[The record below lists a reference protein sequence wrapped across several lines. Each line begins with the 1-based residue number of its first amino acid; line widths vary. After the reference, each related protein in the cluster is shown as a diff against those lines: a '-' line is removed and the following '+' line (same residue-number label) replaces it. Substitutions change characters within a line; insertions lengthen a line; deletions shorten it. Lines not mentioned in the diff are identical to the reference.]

1 MSPDRRRRAL
11 GSALVRLDAVPAAR
25 FAAQTAQRLGIRV
38 GLLGYRPPSPEAD
51 YWAPTVARDLE
62 YIGGLQELCRYSLLV
77 GYMVYFGGRPRI
89 LDIGC
94 GKGHLRARMAGLEFT
109 RYVGVDSSVVAI
121 GAAQELA
128 DERTT
133 FVQGDAES
141 VDLTGFDVVVV
152 NEVLYYLADPD
163 SFLGQLRASMPSQ
176 ALLLTSMWRQGVDD
190 HLWRLIDER
199 FDRLD
204 LVHVRNLAGGITE
217 RGWRV
222 GCHRRP

>member
-1 MSPDRRRRAL
+1 MGHDRRQQAL
-11 GSALVRLDAVPAAR
+11 GRVLTRLDGVPGAR
-25 FAAQTAQRLGIRV
+25 FAGQTAQRIGIRA
-38 GLLGYRPPSPEAD
+38 GLLGYRPPSPETD
-51 YWAPTVARDLE
+51 YWVPTVTRDLE

-77 GYMVYFGGRPRI
+77 GYMVYFGGAPRI

-109 RYVGVDSSVVAI
+109 RYVGVDSSAVAI
-121 GAAQELA
+121 GAAQSLA
-128 DERTT
+128 DDRTT

-141 VDLTGFDVVVV
+141 VDLTGFDVVVA
-152 NEVLYYLADPD
+152 NEVLYYLADPG
-163 SFLGQLRASMPSQ
+163 SFLCQLHAALAPE

-190 HLWRLIDER
+190 YLWRLIEQR
-199 FDRLD
+199 FERLD
-204 LVHVRNLAGGITE
+204 LVHVRNMASGITD